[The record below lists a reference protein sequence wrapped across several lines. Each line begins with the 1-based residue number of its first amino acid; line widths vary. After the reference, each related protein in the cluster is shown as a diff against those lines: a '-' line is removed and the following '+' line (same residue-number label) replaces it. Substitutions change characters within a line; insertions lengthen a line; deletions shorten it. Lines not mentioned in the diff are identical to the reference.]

1 MTKRVVDMLDP
12 FVKTASTTAATV
24 VNNNEGV
31 HAGASQWFPNAKR
44 HQGFCWSSLEKQA
57 SLK

>member
-1 MTKRVVDMLDP
+1 MLDP

>member
-1 MTKRVVDMLDP
+1 MSDP

-24 VNNNEGV
+24 VNNNEGDGV
-31 HAGASQWFPNAKR
+31 GARQWLPNAGR